1 MSDIHSIHIYRIP
14 QLTHLDTN
22 LWILRKLLWYYQIC
36 VYHIY
41 VSVGKHGSTVR
52 IMRELEIL
60 LCLVSMI
67 GLVEWL
73 VSMYV
78 VVATHLWHCLR
89 FDIKKR
95 SQCPYFYSLESSTG
109 SHARWCQIAVRWSRI
124 IGEQRMFTLRGY
136 VRSPSISASPFE
148 ATRAQSNKCSLEI
161 ARIRYSRH

>member
-41 VSVGKHGSTVR
+41 VLVGKRGSTVR

-78 VVATHLWHCLR
+78 VVATHL
-89 FDIKKR
+89 
-95 SQCPYFYSLESSTG
+95 
-109 SHARWCQIAVRWSRI
+109 
-124 IGEQRMFTLRGY
+124 
-136 VRSPSISASPFE
+136 
-148 ATRAQSNKCSLEI
+148 
-161 ARIRYSRH
+161 